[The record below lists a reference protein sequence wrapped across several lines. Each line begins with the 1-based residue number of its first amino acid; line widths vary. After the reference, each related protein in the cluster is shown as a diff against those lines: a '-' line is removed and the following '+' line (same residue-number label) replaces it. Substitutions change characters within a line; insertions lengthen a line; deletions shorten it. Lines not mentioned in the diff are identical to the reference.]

1 MPPTSTSLRDEGAE
15 IVSFKLVN
23 DGMFDGEE
31 LRRYMVDE
39 PAKWPGSSGCRNLA
53 DVESDLKAV
62 GTSSLFWT
70 HHYSNGSSGM
80 WDEKLTKALQQIA
93 ANHKGVGLIHAIIDD
108 YSLETVQEYMY
119 HIRRNAGKLR
129 FSFRMIKYGIGISC
143 NPALSWFRF
152 ASCCD
157 QPSS

>member
-70 HHYSNGSSGM
+70 HHFSNGSSGM
-80 WDEKLTKALQQIA
+80 
-93 ANHKGVGLIHAIIDD
+93 
-108 YSLETVQEYMY
+108 
-119 HIRRNAGKLR
+119 
-129 FSFRMIKYGIGISC
+129 
-143 NPALSWFRF
+143 
-152 ASCCD
+152 
-157 QPSS
+157 